1 MGAAEAV
8 KSRCDYK
15 NNLSP
20 ATTSRLSG
28 AEADSV
34 CDFVPNLPFNSRVV
48 VYPEVIQSVTCGSI
62 PRSRLIASD
71 HSLTTSA
78 FVGTNPRRGGCCGQ
92 AGELSWSYVRGSF
105 VHSARFLETGS
116 QVASP

>member
-1 MGAAEAV
+1 VGAAEAV

-28 AEADSV
+28 TEADSV

-62 PRSRLIASD
+62 PRRSASRQSRHLPR
-71 HSLTTSA
+71 SA
-78 FVGTNPRRGGCCGQ
+78 FLGTN
-92 AGELSWSYVRGSF
+92 AGRSLFAEHQIDAAQEPAIHPQGLRVK
-105 VHSARFLETGS
+105 
-116 QVASP
+116 